1 MLRDLRKKT
10 VKKDTKEIDTI
21 LEKNWVKWYL
31 ERNYLEDNLFKY
43 FLFLRTKGAD
53 INKFLEENKRFEA
66 YYVALKYIKAKLR
79 TRKEIET

>member
-1 MLRDLRKKT
+1 MLRDLIKKT

-53 INKFLEENKRFEA
+53 INKFLDQHKPTKKTQDE
-66 YYVALKYIKAKLR
+66 
-79 TRKEIET
+79 

>member
-43 FLFLRTKGAD
+43 LFFLRIKGAD
-53 INKFLEENKRFEA
+53 VNKFLDAHKDKINNKKNADE
-66 YYVALKYIKAKLR
+66 
-79 TRKEIET
+79 

>member
-53 INKFLEENKRFEA
+53 INKFLDQHKPTKKTQDE
-66 YYVALKYIKAKLR
+66 
-79 TRKEIET
+79 